1 MSIFFIFKNFEHQN
15 FKPQVGT
22 SLTVYLQITFLYI
35 YIYVLEK
42 IWQITCFVIIL
53 INALHLNL

>member
-35 YIYVLEK
+35 YICAGKDLAHYMFCHY
-42 IWQITCFVIIL
+42 TY
-53 INALHLNL
+53 